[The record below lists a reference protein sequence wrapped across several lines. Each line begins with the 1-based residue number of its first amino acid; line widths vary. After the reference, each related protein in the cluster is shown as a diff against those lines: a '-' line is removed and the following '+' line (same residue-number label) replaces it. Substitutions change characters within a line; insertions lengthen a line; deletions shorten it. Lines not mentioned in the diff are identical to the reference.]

1 MKHAS
6 ITTVALVVAALSGCA
21 STSSYE
27 PAAYKTN
34 HSRAYNIAEA
44 GGLVTGIQD
53 ASVPR
58 DKLERLTDTKTFGAA
73 YVLSGYMSPQ
83 VGMTDWQGGLVN
95 LANWAIG
102 PKQHGARNSLI
113 AWMPAKEAASPADA
127 QGKLLSHVKVSIE
140 SALTDLG
147 ANFTLLYD
155 KDGRLTY
162 QFLQERMGLPYVGE
176 RTK

>member
-73 YVLSGYMSPQ
+73 YVLSWLYVPS
-83 VGMTDWQGGLVN
+83 DWYDR
-95 LANWAIG
+95 LARW
-102 PKQHGARNSLI
+102 
-113 AWMPAKEAASPADA
+113 
-127 QGKLLSHVKVSIE
+127 LSQPCQ
-140 SALTDLG
+140 LG
-147 ANFTLLYD
+147 H
-155 KDGRLTY
+155 RS
-162 QFLQERMGLPYVGE
+162 
-176 RTK
+176 